1 MNGIST
7 KIGVGA
13 LAGALVSLLV
23 WVVSLFGLD
32 IPGEQASALVVI
44 ISAVAGYITPEKASI
59 NLAEAKIEQVV
70 TTDTSVP
77 VESI

>member
-13 LAGALVSLLV
+13 LAGALVSILV

-32 IPGEQASALVVI
+32 IPAEQATALVVI
-44 ISAVAGYITPEKASI
+44 VTAVAGYITPEKAAI
-59 NLAEAKIEQVV
+59 KAEDAVIEQVI
-70 TTDTSVP
+70 TTDTTIEVTD
-77 VESI
+77 